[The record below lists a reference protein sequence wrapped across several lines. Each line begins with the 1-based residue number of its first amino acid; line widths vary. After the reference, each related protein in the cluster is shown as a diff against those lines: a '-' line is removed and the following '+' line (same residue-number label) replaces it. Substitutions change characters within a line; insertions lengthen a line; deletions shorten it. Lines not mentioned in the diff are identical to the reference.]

1 MSVPLP
7 VGLDWELW
15 RLLTDHRVHAS
26 KREIEEEW
34 TLDDVLDAHAALDAR
49 DHADW
54 LANRPRGK
62 GAAR

>member
-7 VGLDWELW
+7 VDIDWELW
-15 RLLTDHRVHAS
+15 RLLTDPRVHAS

-34 TLDDVLDAHAALDAR
+34 TLDDVLDAHAVLDAK

-54 LANRPRGK
+54 LANRPRPT
-62 GAAR
+62 GAR